1 MSESDLYSIKQ
12 GSVSAPSDKYATL
25 FLAELRRKTEPDNM
39 FGGDTEEA
47 LRSNIW
53 IPSGKSTPLLV
64 DQNGDGLATTVEW
77 LWGDTYYQ
85 RYDCL
90 KTYPFTQEDENSIVE
105 IASFMCETR
114 VNIDGRYDRNRGQI
128 SNLNMSP
135 QNFNLLNMV
144 YSQRDNFF
152 SYRVFD
158 QDYYKQQA
166 FRNQITWSLEKQS
179 GASIDLWTNIT
190 LANTL
195 DVNGENGKITS
206 IESWNEYL
214 LCFQEK
220 TLSQIMFNSR
230 VQIPTTDG
238 VPIEIANS
246 AKVEGARTLS
256 ETIGCHN
263 KWSIATSP
271 HGLYFIDAN
280 TNDLYLFNGQL
291 NNISQDRGMSWW
303 VAQSVPSTVW
313 SPIGDTNQNGL
324 RAFCDYRYG
333 DIYMSPGSYNDYEK
347 EAPDALCYS
356 EKLGQF
362 TSLMS
367 YGGVQAMFNF
377 DNGFFSLK
385 HDSGGNTLLYENNVG
400 DYNNFYGTTK
410 GWSFSFISN
419 QDPTFTKIFD
429 TIDLR
434 TDHYWTYGTTRLLNT
449 CPVSYIQADNEYQ
462 HSGTVP
468 VDSRNMRKKFRIWRG
483 LLPRN
488 EGTRQRMRN
497 PWTMITLGWE
507 PVKVTPGTAVISGTN
522 NKKAV
527 VHDVTVKY
535 TV

>member
-1 MSESDLYSIKQ
+1 MQCSTSPTIQSRADLYKYNGTSWVKQPLYSNDNGKIYRYNRHDEDLYWKVTYDGSNYILCQLSMSESDLYSIKQ

-47 LRSNIW
+47 LRSNMW

-135 QNFNLLNMV
+135 KNFNLLNMV

-303 VAQSVPSTVW
+303 VA
-313 SPIGDTNQNGL
+313 
-324 RAFCDYRYG
+324 
-333 DIYMSPGSYNDYEK
+333 
-347 EAPDALCYS
+347 
-356 EKLGQF
+356 
-362 TSLMS
+362 
-367 YGGVQAMFNF
+367 
-377 DNGFFSLK
+377 
-385 HDSGGNTLLYENNVG
+385 
-400 DYNNFYGTTK
+400 
-410 GWSFSFISN
+410 
-419 QDPTFTKIFD
+419 
-429 TIDLR
+429 
-434 TDHYWTYGTTRLLNT
+434 
-449 CPVSYIQADNEYQ
+449 
-462 HSGTVP
+462 
-468 VDSRNMRKKFRIWRG
+468 
-483 LLPRN
+483 
-488 EGTRQRMRN
+488 
-497 PWTMITLGWE
+497 
-507 PVKVTPGTAVISGTN
+507 
-522 NKKAV
+522 
-527 VHDVTVKY
+527 
-535 TV
+535 